1 MEINAGYLKTASGNC
16 PQKFAHSE
24 AARDHLLQ
32 EAGKKI
38 IEKIARHR
46 LFFRGQVLLLFLA
59 GFGMGAGLLVWRFVY
74 GRPLNGLH
82 KKALRNID
90 LFLEQ
95 YPMGLYGLL
104 CKSFELAFLADIVK
118 KDIEKP
124 KKDVIEVAIGEG
136 SFSRR
141 IFKRKRSVVGLDIT
155 PDSLFH
161 TTRMPH
167 VRQSIVSDC
176 LELPIEHGTFGF
188 LVANNLLHH
197 ISNKRKVLAQFSRI
211 AEFVLYNENTPAW
224 TDHQTMPFFLRAVGL
239 KEKATAIVKE
249 LNQRY
254 LQDLWPLSRCDHE
267 FERHFFKLERESF
280 LNQRTYAAAFLFSA
294 IYGGTAPVE
303 PEVKAILLSRP
314 LKTLT
319 LWLTRHLAKLLIAY
333 DFCQKRKDDV
343 FVNYYGKSRKYKK
356 VSTPNYLLCPECKKG
371 SLKKSLR
378 CAKCGTSY
386 QTMDGMIFL
395 LEKKNNDIAVNYSF
409 RRGEIKVAEHL

>member
-1 MEINAGYLKTASGNC
+1 MEINTGYLRTASGNS
-16 PQKFAHSE
+16 PQKSEHSE
-24 AARDHLLQ
+24 ATRNNIFQ
-32 EAGKKI
+32 EARKKL
-38 IEKIARHR
+38 IEKIVRHR
-46 LFFRGQVLLLFLA
+46 LFFWGQVLLLFLA
-59 GFGMGAGLLVWRFVY
+59 GFGLGAGLVLWKLVY

-104 CKSFELAFLADIVK
+104 CKSFELAFLGDIVK
-118 KDIEKP
+118 NDIEKL
-124 KKDVIEVAIGEG
+124 KKSVIEVAIGEG

-141 IFKRKRSVVGLDIT
+141 IFRRKKSVVGLDIT

-161 TTRMPH
+161 TTRMAH

-176 LELPIEHGTFGF
+176 LELPIEPGTFGF

-197 ISNKRKVLAQFSRI
+197 ISNKRKVLEQFSQI

-239 KEKATAIVKE
+239 KERAAAKVEK
-249 LNQRY
+249 LNERY
-254 LQDLWPLSRCDHE
+254 LQDLWPLSKCDQE
-267 FERHFFKLERESF
+267 FKKHFVKLQRESF
-280 LNQRTYAAAFLFSA
+280 LNQRTYSAAFLFSA

-314 LKTLT
+314 LKALT
-319 LWLTRHLAKLLIAY
+319 LWLTKHLAKLLIAY
-333 DFCQKRKDDV
+333 DFCQKREDDV
-343 FVNYYGKSRKYKK
+343 FVNYYGESKKYKK
-356 VSTPNYLLCPECKKG
+356 LKTPNYLRCPECKKG
-371 SLKKSLR
+371 GLSKSLR
-378 CAKCGTSY
+378 CAKCGASY